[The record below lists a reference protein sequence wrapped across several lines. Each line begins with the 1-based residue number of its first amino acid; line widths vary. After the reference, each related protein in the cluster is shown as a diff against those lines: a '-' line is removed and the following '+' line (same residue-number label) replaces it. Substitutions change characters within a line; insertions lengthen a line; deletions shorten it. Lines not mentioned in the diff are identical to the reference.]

1 MLLPWL
7 SSKFSILELLKIN
20 RMKIHYTWLLALGTL
35 ASCQYLPMQRSKAP
49 TIQYVNKF
57 GNPTLQRVYTL
68 QDERNTA
75 ELLPYLSNPNTQYR
89 AQAALA
95 FASVQDTLALP
106 ALESLLAD
114 SAAAVRKASAYALG
128 QTGHAR
134 AEDALIQRIGL
145 EQNPAVQAALL
156 EALGK
161 VATTKGADFL
171 AKYSTINPVS
181 LGGQA
186 WGIYR
191 TGLRQQH
198 TPQGVE
204 KAVELLHAKYPFEA
218 RLAAAHF
225 MARTAKLDLTPY
237 RQQLL
242 DAATSDVA
250 ADVRMAATQ
259 ALGKVRAVDKGSFLS
274 TIAQSDPD
282 YRVRLSAVRAMTGLE
297 FEKIK
302 PAILAALQDK
312 NINTAVATSEF
323 LLSNRAG
330 VNPQVLLDV
339 LPNLLDARVRGN
351 VIWVILSNS
360 QAQNRP
366 YLNQRYKQQYQHA
379 RTPYDKAHL
388 LKALAG
394 DSNNYNFI
402 AQEMFAAEQPIIAT
416 TAMDA
421 LILMRQQTD
430 FPRKLEVAFADI
442 FKRAVGSGD
451 VALVGMA
458 AAAIRDPKLN
468 LRNHYSNYTFLS
480 QAQQKLQLPRDME
493 TNIELQK
500 TIDYLSGKQESET
513 PQNPFTHPIDWP
525 LVSTIPVNQQVMLHT
540 EKGNVVVQLFVEDA
554 PGTVANFVDLSRQ
567 NFFDDLYFH
576 RVVPNFVVQGGDK
589 RGDGW
594 GSSDY
599 SIRSEF
605 APLHYLE
612 GYLGMASAGKDTE
625 SNQWFITHSPTPHLD
640 GRYTIF
646 AKVIDG
652 MDVVH
657 RLEVG
662 DKILDV
668 ETLPQLPVATSA
680 VK

>member
-1 MLLPWL
+1 
-7 SSKFSILELLKIN
+7 
-20 RMKIHYTWLLALGTL
+20 MKIHHTWLLALGTL
-35 ASCQYLPMQRSKAP
+35 ASCQYLPLQRSKAP
-49 TIQYVNKF
+49 NVEYVNKF
-57 GNPTLQRVYTL
+57 GDPALQHVYTL
-68 QDERNTA
+68 QDERKTT
-75 ELLPYLSNPNTQYR
+75 ELLPYLSNANSDYR

-95 FASVQDTLALP
+95 FASVQDTVALP
-106 ALESLLAD
+106 ALQSLLAD
-114 SAAAVRKASAYALG
+114 SAAAVRKASAYAIG
-128 QTGHAR
+128 QTGHAS
-134 AEDALIQRIGL
+134 AEDALIRSIGT
-145 EQNPAVQAALL
+145 EQKPAVQAEQL

-171 AKYSTINPVS
+171 AKYNATNPTAIA
-181 LGGQA
+181 GQA
-186 WGIYR
+186 WGLYR

-198 TPQGVE
+198 TPQAVE
-204 KAVELLHAKYPFEA
+204 KAVELLGAKYPFEA

-225 MARTAKLDLTPY
+225 LARTAKLDLTTHK
-237 RQQLL
+237 QQIL
-242 DAATSDVA
+242 DAATSDAA
-250 ADVRMAATQ
+250 ADVRMAAAQ
-259 ALGKVRAVDKGSFLS
+259 ALGKVRATDKAKFLS

-282 YRVRLSAVRAMTGLE
+282 YRVRLSAVRAMAGLE
-297 FEKIK
+297 FEGIK
-302 PAILAALQDK
+302 LAILAALQDK

-323 LLSNRAG
+323 LMSNRAG

-360 QAQNRP
+360 QPQNRP

-402 AQEMFAAEQPIIAT
+402 AEQMFAAEQPVIAT

-421 LILMRQQTD
+421 LILMRQQSD
-430 FPRKLEVAFADI
+430 FPRKLELAFADI
-442 FKRAVGSGD
+442 FKKAVGSGD

-468 LRNHYSNYTFLS
+468 LRNHYSNLTFLT

-500 TIDYLSGKQESET
+500 TIDYLNGKQHSET
-513 PQNPFTHPIDWP
+513 PQNPFTHPIDWA
-525 LVSTIPVNQQVMLHT
+525 LVSSIPVNQQVMLHT
-540 EKGNVVVQLFVEDA
+540 DKGNVVLQLFVEDA

-567 NFFDDLYFH
+567 NFFDNLYFH

-646 AKVIDG
+646 AKVIEG

-668 ETLPQLPVATSA
+668 ELLPQLPLATS
-680 VK
+680 VVR